1 MRILPVVVRN
11 MVQSFHHVLVVH
23 FDGQLAPAVKASR
36 SEVDGTDDCAL
47 AVSQQ
52 HLGVELEVFELVD
65 LNANV
70 VENTDAAHTF
80 DQLFLLKRMGC
91 PSHDVDL
98 YSTACRPHE
107 ALDDDSVLVAF
118 VLHEQRVLCPIYK
131 LSDTVTTIVVAPDE
145 TGLISHIKLFS
156 VPVGLETVDD
166 LLHLVVM

>member
-1 MRILPVVVRN
+1 MGVFPVIVRN
-11 MVQSFHHVLVVH
+11 MVQSFHHMLVVH
-23 FDGQLAPAVKASR
+23 FDGQFVPAVKASR
-36 SEVDGTDDCAL
+36 GEINGTDDGTL

-65 LNANV
+65 LHANV
-70 VENTDAAHTF
+70 VEYMCAAHTF
-80 DQLFLLKRMGC
+80 DQLFLLERIGC

-98 YSTACRPHE
+98 YSTACRPHQ

-118 VLHEQRVLCPIYK
+118 ILDEQRVLCPIYK
-131 LSDTVTTIVVAPDE
+131 FSDTVTTIVVAPDK
-145 TGLISHIKLFS
+145 TGLVSHIKLFS